1 MSWIPA
7 FRPGIGNAWLFMLIY
22 PLQWLAV
29 LLLPRRIAE
38 RTSHAPEII
47 RTPQDRVVSFLTQGV
62 WIGATLYS
70 IFIPLHVGTPWFW
83 SGLGLFL
90 VGMAI
95 LVLASVAVARTPASK
110 PFASGVYRFSRHP
123 MYLSM
128 ILVYLG
134 VSAASVSWVFLLITA
149 ATVFL
154 QRYQMLK
161 EEAYCR
167 KNFGQAYLAYLA
179 VTARW
184 FGFPPKRQPNSHRL
198 R

>member
-1 MSWIPA
+1 MIWIPA
-7 FRPGIGNAWLFMLIY
+7 FRPGICNAWLFMIIY
-22 PLQWLAV
+22 PMQWIVV
-29 LLLPRRIAE
+29 LLLPRQLIAE
-38 RTSHAPEII
+38 RTSHASEII
-47 RTPQDRVVSFLTQGV
+47 RTRQDRLMSLLTQGV

-90 VGMAI
+90 VGVAI
-95 LVLASVAVARTPASK
+95 LVLASVSITRTPADK
-110 PFASGVYRFSRHP
+110 PFTSGIYRFSRHP

-134 VSAASVSWVFLLITA
+134 VSAASVSWVFLLITGG
-149 ATVFL
+149 TTFL

-167 KNFGQAYLAYLA
+167 ESFGQAYLAYMA
-179 VTARW
+179 VAARW
-184 FGFPPKRQPNSHRL
+184 FGFPPKR
-198 R
+198 